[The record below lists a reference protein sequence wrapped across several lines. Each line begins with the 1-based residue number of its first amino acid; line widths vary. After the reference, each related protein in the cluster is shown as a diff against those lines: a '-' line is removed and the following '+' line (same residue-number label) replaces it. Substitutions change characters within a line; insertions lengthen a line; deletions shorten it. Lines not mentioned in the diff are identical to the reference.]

1 MKKQGFTL
9 VEVIIALTIIGLL
22 AAFIAP
28 AVLDLIPDKNK
39 AKVLKYN
46 TLMNNTIIDLLNN
59 DYEYNIS
66 AVNVTPL
73 KQIPDFDD
81 KLLAGIGMVGDYT
94 NDGSSVII
102 TNGSDNSKIVTID
115 TNPSNSSSTIY
126 NDTNIELKDVDTF
139 QFVID
144 EYGTI
149 TAVDALTKAYLKNS
163 KKLNDRK
170 NDFANAKE
178 ILKASSKTTD

>member
-28 AVLDLIPDKNK
+28 AVLDLVPDKNK

-66 AVNVTPL
+66 AVGVTPL
-73 KQIPDFDD
+73 KQIQDFDD

-94 NDGSSVII
+94 NDGSSVTI
-102 TNGSDNSKIVTID
+102 TNGSDNSRIVTID

-126 NDTNIELKDVDTF
+126 NNANIELKDVDTF

-144 EYGTI
+144 EYGNVKPGDI
-149 TAVDALTKAYLKNS
+149 LTEVYLKNS

-170 NDFANAKE
+170 ADFAKAKLSMKLRDLE
-178 ILKASSKTTD
+178 VN